1 MKSWILWILVILSAL
16 ATPAVAQQTN
26 PLICTS
32 SPNGTNVSVFNRLRA
47 LVQIE
52 QKQTPAKEKR
62 FGWWAYCHDQLM
74 KLGLVKELTDKAGWN
89 CCGGAESGECRVTV
103 VSVQARTTEIDGVLC
118 SIPKNVPIHI
128 IPRLRDVAGCSDAAV
143 AMVCASQAKPPG
155 STCGSIHCVA
165 VEGGIWN

>member
-1 MKSWILWILVILSAL
+1 MKLVRIFLILTTMA
-16 ATPAVAQQTN
+16 APAAAQDT
-26 PLICTS
+26 
-32 SPNGTNVSVFNRLRA
+32 R
-47 LVQIE
+47 
-52 QKQTPAKEKR
+52 KETR
-62 FGWWAYCHDQLM
+62 FSWWAYCHQELH

-103 VSVQARTTEIDGVLC
+103 VSMQARTTEIDGVLC

-143 AMVCASQAKPPG
+143 AIVCASQAKPPG